1 MLDYHELLTDVWNNV
16 SGYRKFVEEEIGET
30 AALPSMEKLPL
41 QTKQNYLLKYQL
53 QELCREDD
61 MQNFH
66 LIGASS
72 GFSKT
77 GAIYWPK
84 RPCDELGYMNS
95 IETML
100 VNNYHID
107 KKRTLVIECLAFGM
121 WIAGMQIAAAIRSI
135 ASSGKYSF
143 TIATP
148 GLDFKATVR
157 VIKDYKDIFGQ
168 IRIITNPSN
177 ISAFTALLDEEKIK
191 LAPASIWFPV
201 VGEYFTEQFREHV
214 ASIYGH
220 PVDSPYVVWT
230 GYGSADTGDVAVE
243 TTSTIALRKYFHHN
257 RQECD
262 KMFGTTSAPM
272 ILALSS
278 AVYIEIIDG
287 NIVVTKNQFIPLI
300 RYNTKDN
307 GGLLYRKDL
316 QGKIP
321 NEIFESLPEE
331 MIYVYG
337 RADNAVIFYGTN
349 LMINDISD
357 HLLSLPEDKK
367 YGGLYTVHETQKN
380 GINCFEFIIYTKG
393 TDGVD
398 AQWYFNS
405 LIKFLSSHS
414 AEFAIKYS
422 NLSHSVNVPL
432 ITVDVKDVKTL
443 DSQTK
448 HRFII

>member
-148 GLDFKATVR
+148 GLDFKAT
-157 VIKDYKDIFGQ
+157 
-168 IRIITNPSN
+168 
-177 ISAFTALLDEEKIK
+177 
-191 LAPASIWFPV
+191 
-201 VGEYFTEQFREHV
+201 
-214 ASIYGH
+214 
-220 PVDSPYVVWT
+220 
-230 GYGSADTGDVAVE
+230 
-243 TTSTIALRKYFHHN
+243 
-257 RQECD
+257 
-262 KMFGTTSAPM
+262 
-272 ILALSS
+272 
-278 AVYIEIIDG
+278 
-287 NIVVTKNQFIPLI
+287 
-300 RYNTKDN
+300 
-307 GGLLYRKDL
+307 
-316 QGKIP
+316 
-321 NEIFESLPEE
+321 
-331 MIYVYG
+331 
-337 RADNAVIFYGTN
+337 
-349 LMINDISD
+349 
-357 HLLSLPEDKK
+357 
-367 YGGLYTVHETQKN
+367 
-380 GINCFEFIIYTKG
+380 
-393 TDGVD
+393 
-398 AQWYFNS
+398 
-405 LIKFLSSHS
+405 
-414 AEFAIKYS
+414 
-422 NLSHSVNVPL
+422 
-432 ITVDVKDVKTL
+432 
-443 DSQTK
+443 
-448 HRFII
+448 